1 MMSAIDLPP
10 GAGLSGTPLGTFRS
24 PAGARRLATASVAT
38 VALLT
43 AITWGLVSRHPYRG
57 DSSTLV
63 VLPVAFAAFALLGFA
78 VRRARV
84 AITRDGVRWG
94 WAALGFS
101 QPASR
106 IVWAHVYA
114 DGVALEARRGSKWFI
129 AARDWERFDAL
140 VRQIRRAE
148 LPVKDHTG
156 PAPLRQR
163 LQSYGRFLDGLLV
176 ASMLAALAVTL
187 VAA

>member
-1 MMSAIDLPP
+1 MSAVDLPP
-10 GAGLSGTPLGTFRS
+10 GTGLSGTPIGTFRA
-24 PAGARRLATASVAT
+24 PAGARRLATASIASVT
-38 VALLT
+38 IFT
-43 AITWGLVSRHPYRG
+43 AVTWGLVSRHPYRD

-94 WAALGFS
+94 WAALGFQ

-106 IVWAHVYA
+106 IVWAHVYS
-114 DGVALEARRGSKWFI
+114 DGVAVEARRGSKWFI

-140 VRQIRRAE
+140 VRQLRRAE
-148 LPVKDHTG
+148 LPVKDHSGT
-156 PAPLRQR
+156 APVRQR

-176 ASMLAALAVTL
+176 ASMLAALAVML